1 MKQVVLVGL
10 VAGAFIVGQVGLA
23 SAQATGGSSSSGQAG
38 GTAGTGQ
45 AGAAGGSTQS
55 SGAKAGDAKAKPSS
69 AKAQGT
75 AASGAMSLGSVRLTR
90 AVKANGEPLPA
101 GNYTVRLT
109 AEEARP
115 DAKGQDPKLER
126 WVEFVQGSQVK
137 GREVVSIVPETDIAQ
152 VAEGKRVPSGSS
164 RVELLKGNDYVRV
177 WINRGGNNYLIHLPP
192 A

>member
-1 MKQVVLVGL
+1 MKQVVLAGL